1 MTQKKKNIVVL
12 INLLHQFKEYNT
24 DDYDEKIKIY
34 FDEKIWSISSHRIQE
49 IYGNKTD
56 YFYSNETFVIMRGN
70 ILYKYKKSS
79 FYEETKLFRSY
90 NYIIGFGEDEIN
102 EGLNQELLTI
112 AKTISNY
119 ISIEICFDLQNN
131 IKVKK
136 FDNLIFSNN
145 NPDLKTIEELKEIR
159 KNVQDY
165 SKKKLIII
173 QSNTTDIYQQINIFP
188 KDIII
193 AKSDPLQPMVFSLK
207 DRTEIG
213 EINSLELDYIK
224 VINSELYKREPK
236 QSKVKR
242 LNRILSDFNSKCET
256 NNVTKLVKEINSKK

>member
-102 EGLNQELLTI
+102 EGLN
-112 AKTISNY
+112 
-119 ISIEICFDLQNN
+119 
-131 IKVKK
+131 
-136 FDNLIFSNN
+136 
-145 NPDLKTIEELKEIR
+145 
-159 KNVQDY
+159 
-165 SKKKLIII
+165 
-173 QSNTTDIYQQINIFP
+173 
-188 KDIII
+188 
-193 AKSDPLQPMVFSLK
+193 
-207 DRTEIG
+207 
-213 EINSLELDYIK
+213 
-224 VINSELYKREPK
+224 
-236 QSKVKR
+236 
-242 LNRILSDFNSKCET
+242 
-256 NNVTKLVKEINSKK
+256 